1 MTELHDAPVIRE
13 DESRNTSWAT
23 KINYGIGI
31 SGRAV
36 ANGLTGRLERYTL
49 TVLQMNQLPVTI
61 LMILGQAFDGIGDLF
76 MGTVID
82 NTRSRWG
89 KFRPWWATG
98 TVTNALATALLF
110 SVPTALA
117 NNPTAG
123 TTVAYVAIM
132 WLMWDLTYTLVDV
145 SYWSMIPALSAG
157 VTPRDRDIISTIPRV
172 FSGVFGI
179 ATAFNLN
186 IITWLG
192 GGSFGNIDASYMFT
206 GFRIFSITFACIYLV
221 TSLYGAITVK
231 EPNIA
236 LPTAEK
242 RETIGLGKALRILWN
257 NKQTLV
263 VVAIFILFNLA
274 ANMTNS
280 ASDFFF
286 NYVSD
291 YSGTEFGIFNT
302 ATALSSFIGMLLFP
316 VASKKMGRTRFFKLT
331 FLLPVLACL
340 GMFLFSTFMPGVF
353 IPFLLSMVVGHIGY
367 GVMGVMQNVMLA
379 DTVDYGEWKT
389 GKRNDGILFCTLTM
403 LSKFA
408 GLLNNGVSMGTNRI
422 IRFGGEF
429 YAAFEAGGHV
439 LTRFQANGIRLR
451 MFGFSPIA
459 LLAAF
464 LVFTFFFKLTPERVA
479 EINLDLAERRR
490 LEEQSKAEIA

>member
-1 MTELHDAPVIRE
+1 MTQLQDPPVTRHE
-13 DESRNTSWAT
+13 EPEALSWAT

-31 SGRAV
+31 TGRSV

-61 LMILGQAFDGIGDLF
+61 LMIFGQAFDGISDLF
-76 MGTVID
+76 MGTIID

-89 KFRPWWATG
+89 KFRPWWAAG
-98 TVTNALATALLF
+98 TLTNALITMLLF

-117 NNPTAG
+117 NNPTAAA
-123 TTVAYVAIM
+123 TVVYVAIM
-132 WLMWDLTYTLVDV
+132 WLLWDLTYTLVDV
-145 SYWSMIPALSAG
+145 SYWSMIPALAPPG
-157 VTPRDRDIISTIPRV
+157 KERDIVSTIPRV
-172 FSGVFGI
+172 FSGVFGL

-192 GGSFGNIDASYMFT
+192 GGSFGDIDASFMFR
-206 GFRIFSITFACIYLV
+206 GFRIFSIVFSCIYLV
-221 TSLYGAITVK
+221 TSLYGAIKVK
-231 EPNIA
+231 EPRIA
-236 LPTAEK
+236 LPTEEK
-242 RETIGLGKALRILWN
+242 RETISLSKALGILWR
-257 NKQTLV
+257 NKQTLTV
-263 VVAIFILFNLA
+263 VVVFILFNLA

-280 ASDFFF
+280 AADFFF
-286 NYVSD
+286 QYVSD
-291 YSGTEFGIFNT
+291 YSSNEFGIFNT
-302 ATALSSFIGMLLFP
+302 VTAIAGGIGMFAFP
-316 VASKKMGRTRFFKLT
+316 ILSKRMGRTRFFKLT
-331 FLLPVLACL
+331 FALPVIACA

-353 IPFLLSMVVGHIGY
+353 IPFLLSMMVGHFGY

-389 GKRNDGILFCTLTM
+389 GQRNEGILFCTLTM
-403 LSKFA
+403 LSKIA
-408 GLLNNGVSMGTNRI
+408 GLLNNGVSMSTNRV

-429 YAAFEAGGHV
+429 YADFAAGGHV

-464 LVFTFFFKLTPERVA
+464 IIYVSFHKLTPERME
-479 EINLDLAERRR
+479 EINLELIERRR
-490 LEEQSKAEIA
+490 EAEQIKAEIA